1 MATKR
6 LIANDDNQLQ
16 SDDHQPKEKKFRR
29 MPSFASVIREVMM
42 ATSTQCFFKSFEPML
57 RRVVSEEVERGIK
70 RSIRTMGRYPSLRNR
85 IHAPENSL
93 DYLKLVFTN
102 KKLQNTIFTSNKI
115 LDINQNPLQLE
126 VIGNESALKTLPNT
140 LKVEIVVIDGDFDL
154 DSWSV
159 DEFNK
164 NIIKQRSG
172 KPPLVS
178 KEVNYTI
185 RSGSSIT
192 LGEVEITDNSSW
204 TRSRKFKLG
213 ARVVGESSKNLRI
226 VEALTEAFVVKDQ
239 RGESYKKHYPPM
251 LDDQVWR
258 LKKIG
263 KDGKFHERLEEAGIK
278 NVQDF
283 LKLSVVH
290 PTRLKKILGGD
301 KGEMSDKMWDTV
313 LKHARTCNLGTKL
326 YKYYFDSTSTIFLDA
341 SCNIFS
347 ININGQHYRATDILH
362 EIEKEMIDGLV
373 KQAYENW
380 ESLQVEETPI
390 NEQFEG
396 IYELVGNRYNN
407 NETQYQ
413 YEIVNGG
420 VSTEL
425 MDLGTNWE
433 SSLQTFY

>member
-1 MATKR
+1 
-6 LIANDDNQLQ
+6 
-16 SDDHQPKEKKFRR
+16 
-29 MPSFASVIREVMM
+29 
-42 ATSTQCFFKSFEPML
+42 
-57 RRVVSEEVERGIK
+57 
-70 RSIRTMGRYPSLRNR
+70 MGRYPSLRNR

-239 RGESYKKHYPPM
+239 RGEC
-251 LDDQVWR
+251 
-258 LKKIG
+258 
-263 KDGKFHERLEEAGIK
+263 KFYLNLFYLFRALFFFTMAIP
-278 NVQDF
+278 F
-283 LKLSVVH
+283 L
-290 PTRLKKILGGD
+290 
-301 KGEMSDKMWDTV
+301 
-313 LKHARTCNLGTKL
+313 N
-326 YKYYFDSTSTIFLDA
+326 F
-341 SCNIFS
+341 
-347 ININGQHYRATDILH
+347 
-362 EIEKEMIDGLV
+362 
-373 KQAYENW
+373 
-380 ESLQVEETPI
+380 
-390 NEQFEG
+390 
-396 IYELVGNRYNN
+396 IY
-407 NETQYQ
+407 
-413 YEIVNGG
+413 
-420 VSTEL
+420 
-425 MDLGTNWE
+425 
-433 SSLQTFY
+433 